1 LNGGAW
7 LVVALS
13 ALGVGAVFSALSQSL
28 RNASRPR
35 LEELAAIRNIPSA
48 TRGIDLILA
57 NVDGHAAA
65 IALPRI
71 VCNLLVAVG
80 VVMWVTEARGLAG
93 PTWLEGLIGVLLSAL
108 LLWIFGV
115 VVSHAVA
122 RHAAESTVYAW
133 SRFLRI
139 AYLVSGPLRFIPDA
153 TDEVVKRLSGRT
165 DLDEVEQVQ
174 QDLLS
179 VVAEAEEDGTVDEA
193 ERDMIEAIVRFRERT
208 VAQVMTPRTEMRAME
223 LTDNLGRVTA
233 AIRKIGHSRIPVYEG
248 DLDHIVGIFY
258 VKDLMRWLAGDGSPR
273 SGKGFDLRGLVRK
286 AHFVPESKTLREL
299 LRELL
304 QKRVHIA
311 IVADEYGGTAGLVT
325 IEDIVEEVFGEIQDE
340 YEIPGETDADV
351 KVDVA
356 ASAAEVDARGYITQ
370 VNADLEAIGVEI
382 PEGETYDTVAG
393 FVTASLG
400 HIPMAGETFR
410 QDGFLVTVLAAEPTR
425 VTRIRL
431 EKVPVLDDDSHAVGD
446 E

>member
-1 LNGGAW
+1 MMGGAW
-7 LVVALS
+7 LTVGIS

-28 RNASRPR
+28 RNLSKPR
-35 LEELAAIRNIPSA
+35 LEELAAIRNVPSA
-48 TRGIDLILA
+48 TARIDRILA

-80 VVMWVTEARGLAG
+80 VVMWITERRNLAG
-93 PTWLEGLIGVLLSAL
+93 PTWVEGLIGVVSSAL
-108 LLWIFGV
+108 LLWVFGV
-115 VVSHAVA
+115 VVSNAVA

-139 AYLVSGPLRFIPDA
+139 AYLLSGPLRFIPDA

-165 DLDEVEQVQ
+165 DRDQVEQVQ
-174 QDLLS
+174 EDLLS

-208 VAQVMTPRTEMRAME
+208 VAQVMTPRTEIRAME
-223 LTDNLGRVTA
+223 LSDNLGTVTA
-233 AIRKIGHSRIPVYEG
+233 ALRTIGHSRIPVFEG
-248 DLDHIVGIFY
+248 DLDHIIGIFY
-258 VKDLMRWLAGDGSPR
+258 VKDLMKWLAGDGRPR
-273 SGKGFDLRGLVRK
+273 SGKGFNLRALLRD

-325 IEDIVEEVFGEIQDE
+325 IEDIVEEVFGDIQDE
-340 YEIPGETDADV
+340 YEVVDESTADV
-351 KVDVA
+351 RLNPLEHT
-356 ASAAEVDARGYITQ
+356 AEIEARAYITH
-370 VNADLEAIGVEI
+370 VNAELEPLGIEL

-393 FVTASLG
+393 FVTAHLG
-400 HIPMAGETFR
+400 HIPSAGESFRHDTF
-410 QDGFLVTVLAAEPTR
+410 TVSILAAEPTR
-425 VTRIRL
+425 VTRI
-431 EKVPVLDDDSHAVGD
+431 KVSRSTPETGDDASASDD
-446 E
+446 